1 MNVMD
6 DPHKKMN
13 IQKNNNMVLCRK
25 ETVCCLSQQIC
36 QVLNARLFWFQAHTK
51 KVMLGVAH

>member
-51 KVMLGVAH
+51 KKSCWE